1 MVELGGES
9 KALVGSV
16 IVSIGTITAAIGS
29 TPSNYI
35 KSSIRDDLSL
45 IGNVLQATGNG
56 IDAEAE
62 GTVLRAVGKEITA
75 SGNITVTSGLVFDIS
90 KEASYKLFVA
100 GNLLQALGLGV
111 NVGEA
116 IETTPFPGQSENIV
130 GGLTQIIG
138 NTMQAI
144 GWSEALQEI
153 IANENKQKEFGFY
166 GDYFKKSNTISE
178 SEKLVATGSWIQ
190 AIGSVISV
198 IGVIKE
204 EIGANSVERE

>member
-1 MVELGGES
+1 MGGES
-9 KALVGSV
+9 KAIVGSV

-29 TPSNYI
+29 TPSSYI
-35 KSSIRDDLSL
+35 KSSVRDDLTL

-75 SGNITVTSGLVFDIS
+75 SGNITVISGLVFDIR
-90 KEASYKLFVA
+90 KESSYKLFIA

-116 IETTPFPGQSENIV
+116 IELNPFPGQSENIV
-130 GGLTQIIG
+130 GGITQIIG
-138 NTMQAI
+138 NTLQAF
-144 GWSEALQEI
+144 GWSEALIEI
-153 IANENKQKEFGFY
+153 REDENRQKNVGYYEGY
-166 GDYFKKSNTISE
+166 LKKNNGQSE
-178 SEKLVATGSWIQ
+178 SETLVATGSWIQ

-198 IGVIKE
+198 IGAIKE
-204 EIGANSVERE
+204 VEGAN

>member
-1 MVELGGES
+1 MGGES
-9 KALVGSV
+9 KVIVGSV

-35 KSSIRDDLSL
+35 KSSVRDDLSL

-75 SGNITVTSGLVFDIS
+75 SGNITVVSGLIFDS
-90 KEASYKLFVA
+90 RKEASYKLFVA

-111 NVGEA
+111 NVGDA
-116 IETTPFPGQSENIV
+116 IELTPFPGQSENIV
-130 GGLTQIIG
+130 GSITQIIG
-138 NTMQAI
+138 NTLQAI
-144 GWSEALQEI
+144 GWSEALFEI
-153 IANENKQKEFGFY
+153 REEINKQKNIGYYEEY
-166 GDYFKKSNTISE
+166 LNKNNVQTE
-178 SEKLVATGSWIQ
+178 SETLVATGSWIQ

-198 IGVIKE
+198 IGSIKE
-204 EIGANSVERE
+204 AAGRE

>member
-1 MVELGGES
+1 MGGES
-9 KALVGSV
+9 KAVVGSV

-35 KSSIRDDLSL
+35 KSSVRDELSL

-75 SGNITVTSGLVFDIS
+75 SGNITITSGLVFEIP

-111 NVGEA
+111 NIGEA
-116 IETTPFPGQSENIV
+116 IETKPFPGQSENIV

-144 GWSEALQEI
+144 GWSEALHDLLE
-153 IANENKQKEFGFY
+153 NENKQKEFGFY
-166 GDYFKKSNTISE
+166 EDYLIKNNKQSE
-178 SEKLVATGSWIQ
+178 SELLVATGSWIQ

-198 IGVIKE
+198 IGAIKE
-204 EIGANSVERE
+204 VNGTK

>member
-1 MVELGGES
+1 MGGES
-9 KALVGSV
+9 KAVVGSV

-35 KSSIRDDLSL
+35 KSSVRDDLSL

-75 SGNITVTSGLVFDIS
+75 SGNITITSGLVLEIP

-111 NVGEA
+111 NIGEA
-116 IETTPFPGQSENIV
+116 IETNPFPGQSENIV

-144 GWSEALQEI
+144 GWSEALHDLLE
-153 IANENKQKEFGFY
+153 NENKQKEFGFY
-166 GDYFKKSNTISE
+166 EDYLIKNNKQSE
-178 SEKLVATGSWIQ
+178 SETLVATGSWIQ

-198 IGVIKE
+198 IGAIKE
-204 EIGANSVERE
+204 VNGTK

>member
-1 MVELGGES
+1 MRSES
-9 KALVGSV
+9 KAIVGSV

-75 SGNITVTSGLVFDIS
+75 SGNITIVSGLVFDLR
-90 KEASYKLFVA
+90 KEASYKLFVV

-116 IETTPFPGQSENIV
+116 IELDPFPGQSENIV
-130 GGLTQIIG
+130 GSITQIIG
-138 NTMQAI
+138 NTLQAM
-144 GWSEALQEI
+144 GWSEAVFEI
-153 IANENKQKEFGFY
+153 KEEENKQKNIGFFE
-166 GDYFKKSNTISE
+166 DYLKRNNEQTE
-178 SEKLVATGSWIQ
+178 SEILVATGSWIQ

-198 IGVIKE
+198 IGAVKE
-204 EIGANSVERE
+204 VNGTN

>member
-1 MVELGGES
+1 MRSES
-9 KALVGSV
+9 KAIVGSV

-75 SGNITVTSGLVFDIS
+75 SGNITVISGLVFDIR
-90 KEASYKLFVA
+90 KESSYKLFIA

-116 IETTPFPGQSENIV
+116 IELDPFPGQSENIV
-130 GGLTQIIG
+130 GSITQIIG
-138 NTMQAI
+138 NTLQAI
-144 GWSEALQEI
+144 GWSEALHDLIE
-153 IANENKQKEFGFY
+153 NENKQKEFGFY
-166 GDYFKKSNTISE
+166 EDYLKKSNTSE
-178 SEKLVATGSWIQ
+178 SETLVATGSWIQ

-198 IGVIKE
+198 IGAVKE
-204 EIGANSVERE
+204 VNGAN